1 MELVVALRAGGFG
14 VSKAEAIDL
23 VYGYAAGLDMTRRDL
38 QQRAKDYAHPWDLGK
53 DFEQAAIISPLVIK
67 PEGAPLLQ
75 QGAIA
80 LSVNQSVKQSSN
92 LSLMI
97 WSVAELI
104 SDLSRY
110 YRLLPGDL
118 IYTGTPEGVCPVL
131 PGDSL
136 KGHIEGVGQVVA
148 NITAPAA

>member
-1 MELVVALRAGGFG
+1 
-14 VSKAEAIDL
+14 
-23 VYGYAAGLDMTRRDL
+23 
-38 QQRAKDYAHPWDLGK
+38 
-53 DFEQAAIISPLVIK
+53 
-67 PEGAPLLQ
+67 
-75 QGAIA
+75 
-80 LSVNQSVKQSSN
+80 QSSN

-118 IYTGTPEGVCPVL
+118 IYTGTPEGVGPVL